1 MKIAL
6 IQSDIVWADPRAN
19 ADKLRKALEDNP
31 GADLYVLPEMFST
44 GFNSPVV
51 EDSSLTLDLM
61 RELAVGHNCAIAGSL
76 AVKESACDGPEG
88 RVFNRLY
95 FVREDGSFEYYDKR
109 HLFAN
114 GGEDKLCVAGK
125 ERKIVEWRGMR
136 FLLLVCFDLRFPVW
150 ARNRGDYD
158 AIICVAS
165 WPALRRYHWDTLLKA
180 RAIENQAYMIGVNR
194 VGSDPQ
200 CEYDGGS
207 VLLDPWGAVLT
218 SCPDGSECVRCA
230 EAELQIVQECRRK
243 FPAQND
249 ADGFSFSAA
258 PSIFKY

>member
-1 MKIAL
+1 MKITL

-19 ADKLRKALEDNP
+19 GEKLRKALATDP

-44 GFNSPVV
+44 GFNSIDEENGV
-51 EDSSLTLDLM
+51 TLGLM
-61 RELAVGHNCAIAGSL
+61 RALAALGNCAIAGSV
-76 AVKESACDGPEG
+76 AVREGES
-88 RVFNRLY
+88 VYNRFY
-95 FVREDGSFEYYDKR
+95 FVKPDGSEEHYDKH

-114 GGEDKLCVAGK
+114 GGEDKLCVPGCS
-125 ERKIVEWRGMR
+125 RKVVEWRGMR

-158 AIICVAS
+158 AILCVAS

-180 RAIENQAYMIGVNR
+180 RAIENQSYMIGVNR
-194 VGSDPQ
+194 VGSDPS

-207 VLLDPWGAVLT
+207 VILAPWGALLA
-218 SCPDGSECVRCA
+218 SCPDGSESVCSA
-230 EAELQIVQECRRK
+230 EAQLQLVQECRRK

-249 ADGFSFSAA
+249 ADPFELL
-258 PSIFKY
+258 PR